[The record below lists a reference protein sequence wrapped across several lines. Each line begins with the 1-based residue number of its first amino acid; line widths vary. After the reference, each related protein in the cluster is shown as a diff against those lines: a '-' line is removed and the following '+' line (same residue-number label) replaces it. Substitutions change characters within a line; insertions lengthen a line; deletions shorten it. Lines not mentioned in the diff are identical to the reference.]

1 MIKKFLNYLQD
12 VRVEMTK
19 VTWPGREDLL
29 ASTTV
34 VIIVSL
40 AFAVY
45 IFAVD
50 RVLNVLLGFILSLK

>member
-19 VTWPGREDLL
+19 VTWPSREDLL

-40 AFAVY
+40 AFS
-45 IFAVD
+45 IFIFGVD
-50 RVLNVLLGFILSLK
+50 RILNVLLGFVLSLK